1 MLPRVQL
8 ILKNGGDAD
17 TKMMTGLVYI
27 ASPYAGDVE
36 ANLTFAGQAGRY
48 CMMQG
53 GIPVIPHMMY
63 PAFLDDTDPA
73 QRGLGIEMGLR
84 LMEVCDCVWICGEHI
99 SAGMKQELAFANGI
113 GKEVRFV
120 GRDEITASVNE
131 RQEMLIRME
140 IG

>member
-1 MLPRVQL
+1 
-8 ILKNGGDAD
+8 
-17 TKMMTGLVYI
+17 MMTGLVYI

-36 ANLTFAGQAGRY
+36 ANLAFAGQAGRY
-48 CMMQG
+48 CVVL
-53 GIPVIPHMMY
+53 PVIPHMMY
-63 PAFLDDTDPA
+63 PAFLDDTDPV
-73 QRGLGIEMGLR
+73 QRGLGIETGLR
-84 LMEVCDCVWICGEHI
+84 LMEACDCVWICGDYV
-99 SAGMKQELAFANGI
+99 SAGMKQELAFANEI

>member
-1 MLPRVQL
+1 
-8 ILKNGGDAD
+8 
-17 TKMMTGLVYI
+17 MMTGLVYI

-53 GIPVIPHMMY
+53 GIPMIPHMMY

-84 LMEVCDCVWICGEHI
+84 LMEVCDCVWIWGAYIRRNE
-99 SAGMKQELAFANGI
+99 AGTGFCQWDWEG
-113 GKEVRFV
+113 GEVR
-120 GRDEITASVNE
+120 GT
-131 RQEMLIRME
+131 
-140 IG
+140 G

>member
-1 MLPRVQL
+1 
-8 ILKNGGDAD
+8 
-17 TKMMTGLVYI
+17 MMTGLVYI

-63 PAFLDDTDPA
+63 PAFLDVQDPHND
-73 QRGLGIEMGLR
+73 RIEMGLR
-84 LMEVCDCVWICGEHI
+84 LIEVCDCVWICGEHI

>member
-1 MLPRVQL
+1 M
-8 ILKNGGDAD
+8 
-17 TKMMTGLVYI
+17 VYI

-36 ANLTFAGQAGRY
+36 ANLAFAGQAGRY

>member
-1 MLPRVQL
+1 
-8 ILKNGGDAD
+8 
-17 TKMMTGLVYI
+17 MMTGLVYI

-36 ANLTFAGQAGRY
+36 ANLAFAGQAGRY

-73 QRGLGIEMGLR
+73 QRGLGIETGLR
-84 LMEVCDCVWICGEHI
+84 LMEACDCVWICGDYV
-99 SAGMKQELAFANGI
+99 SAGMKQELAFANEI

>member
-1 MLPRVQL
+1 MR
-8 ILKNGGDAD
+8 
-17 TKMMTGLVYI
+17 
-27 ASPYAGDVE
+27 DVE